1 MKDALRMR
9 EVRQKLECQCVC
21 EDSKT
26 RVYLSLVPSEREKKR
41 RYREEVRAFSK
52 ALKIFFG
59 PVLGAVIQVLTAVGT
74 SMVVCDLLSA
84 KLSVVRGYDAVG
96 GELFLAVA
104 VGLAV
109 FQIVNWIFR
118 KWRWM

>member
-1 MKDALRMR
+1 MKDALQVR

-26 RVYLSLVPSEREKKR
+26 RVYLSLVPSEKEMER

-59 PVLGAVIQVLTAVGT
+59 PVLGAVIQVMAAVGT
-74 SMVVCDLLSA
+74 AMLICEVLSA
-84 KLSVVRGYDAVG
+84 KLAAVRGYEAVG
-96 GELFLAVA
+96 GELFLAAA

-109 FQIVNWIFR
+109 FQIANWIFR